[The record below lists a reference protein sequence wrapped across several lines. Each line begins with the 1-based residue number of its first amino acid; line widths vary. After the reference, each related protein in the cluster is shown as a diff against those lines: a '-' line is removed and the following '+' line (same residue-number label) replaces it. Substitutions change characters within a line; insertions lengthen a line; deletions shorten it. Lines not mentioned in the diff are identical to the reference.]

1 MTHAAFACATL
12 VLAATAGVAARGE
25 DTPPPKVTVAAPV
38 EQMVTSYLEATGN
51 TAACQLGRSRCNCD
65 RMAEA
70 RKIAKYTFDALLVF
84 VPLAVVLYFLA
95 YPDRF
100 NAFLNWIF
108 GHR

>member
-1 MTHAAFACATL
+1 
-12 VLAATAGVAARGE
+12 
-25 DTPPPKVTVAAPV
+25 
-38 EQMVTSYLEATGN
+38 
-51 TAACQLGRSRCNCD
+51 
-65 RMAEA
+65 MAEA

-84 VPLAVVLYFLA
+84 VPLAIVLYFLA

>member
-1 MTHAAFACATL
+1 MTFRW
-12 VLAATAGVAARGE
+12 AARQIRAYG
-25 DTPPPKVTVAAPV
+25 PAW
-38 EQMVTSYLEATGN
+38 
-51 TAACQLGRSRCNCD
+51 TAYCD

-84 VPLAVVLYFLA
+84 VPLAIVLYFLA